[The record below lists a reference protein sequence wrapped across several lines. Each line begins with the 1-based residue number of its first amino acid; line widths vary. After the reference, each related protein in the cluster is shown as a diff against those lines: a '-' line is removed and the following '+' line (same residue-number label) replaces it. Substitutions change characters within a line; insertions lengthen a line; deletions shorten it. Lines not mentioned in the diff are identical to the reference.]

1 MMEHSAK
8 FGLKFSV
15 GCNATYQGV
24 PVVHPAWRATGDLL
38 ALSIHLCG
46 CVQCSAVQCME
57 WLREGQELD
66 AEKRAHMVH
75 RWCTMVGNI

>member
-1 MMEHSAK
+1 MLHTKGFLWSTLPGEPLGT
-8 FGLKFSV
+8 F
-15 GCNATYQGV
+15 
-24 PVVHPAWRATGDLL
+24 W
-38 ALSIHLCG
+38 LSQYT
-46 CVQCSAVQCME
+46 CVAVCTAVRCME